1 MGESLKTYSGLAL
14 AFMGDAVYSL
24 YVSERI
30 VRRANMSAAK
40 LHAAVSRIV
49 RAPAQAAALD
59 RISEVLFDAAR
70 EAVRRGM
77 NSKPEHHAKN
87 ATVYEYQKATALEAL
102 FGYLFLEGRSG
113 RINELVDICMAEE
126 GAK

>member
-14 AFMGDAVYSL
+14 AFMGDSVYSL

-40 LHAAVSRIV
+40 LHKKVSGIV
-49 RAPAQAAALD
+49 RAPAQAKALD
-59 RISEVLFDAAR
+59 RIMDELSDDEK

-77 NSKPEHHAKN
+77 NSKPDHKAKN
-87 ATVYEYQKATALEAL
+87 ATGYEYQKATALEAL
-102 FGYLFLEGRSG
+102 FGYLFLEGRSD
-113 RINELVDICMAEE
+113 RINDLLDLCMGEE
-126 GAK
+126 NE

>member
-40 LHAAVSRIV
+40 LHARVSKIV

-59 RISEVLFDAAR
+59 RISELLFDDER
-70 EAVRRGM
+70 EAVKRGM

-87 ATVYEYQKATALEAL
+87 ATIYEYQKATALEAL
-102 FGYLFLEGRSG
+102 FGYLFLEGRSE
-113 RINELVDICMAEE
+113 RISELVDICMDEE
-126 GAK
+126 TAK